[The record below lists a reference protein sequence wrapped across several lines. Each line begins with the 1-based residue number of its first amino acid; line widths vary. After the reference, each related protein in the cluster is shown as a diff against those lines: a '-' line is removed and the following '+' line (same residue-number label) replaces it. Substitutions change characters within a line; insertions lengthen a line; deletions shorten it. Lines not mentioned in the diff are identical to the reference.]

1 MKKNEELQMILRDV
15 SYQFEKEEYERSLLK
30 LEKASKLI
38 IAKLNAY
45 NKRR

>member
-15 SYQFEKEEYERSLLK
+15 IFKFEKEEYERSMLDLR
-30 LEKASKLI
+30 KAGKLI
-38 IAKLNAY
+38 ISRLNAR